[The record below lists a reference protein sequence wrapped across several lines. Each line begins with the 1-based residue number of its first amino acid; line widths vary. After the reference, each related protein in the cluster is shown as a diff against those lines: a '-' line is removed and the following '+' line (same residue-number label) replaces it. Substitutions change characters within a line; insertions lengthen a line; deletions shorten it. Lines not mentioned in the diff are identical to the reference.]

1 MCRLATGVIFL
12 DSEKYQE
19 LAYVL
24 LQGYDANF
32 DFSFIFLL
40 HFRRDEYPFFL
51 KWIYRK
57 DRHQYLKQ
65 K

>member
-1 MCRLATGVIFL
+1 MRRLAMGVIFL
-12 DSEKYQE
+12 DSEKYQD
-19 LAYVL
+19 LAHVFLWAYEAL
-24 LQGYDANF
+24 F
-32 DFSFIFLL
+32 DFSFIFIL

-51 KWIYRK
+51 KWIHRK